1 MQREVRLI
9 YATRICKWEMA
20 MAVAMAEALLRLGEQ
35 GRKTEGQGRRSA
47 MAMHHGMTW
56 DGMGWYGLTW
66 DGIHGY
72 GWIWGGQLG
81 FSHGGR

>member
-1 MQREVRLI
+1 
-9 YATRICKWEMA
+9 

-56 DGMGWYGLTW
+56 DGMG
-66 DGIHGY
+66 
-72 GWIWGGQLG
+72 
-81 FSHGGR
+81 